1 MLAYVFWHVRR
12 TEATTPEYEA
22 AHRAFHDTL
31 WATPVPGLLGLRIHR
46 LAEIPWLAPGQGGYE
61 DWHLLEDSAALDV
74 LNDAAVTRARQ
85 AVHDRI
91 AGMAA
96 YGTAGLYSLRLGAR
110 IEPAS
115 AYWLSKPDR
124 LKYAGFYE
132 SLQPLIDSGCCL
144 WGRRMTLG
152 PTPEFCLHAP
162 RPVALPHPARAIR
175 LEPLHSLGVPQ
186 RSEPQLL
193 AQLDLRPKPAP

>member
-12 TEATTPEYEA
+12 AGVTAPEYEA

-46 LAEIPWLAPGQGGYE
+46 LADIPWLTPGQGGYE

-74 LNDAAVTRARQ
+74 LNEAAVTRARL

-91 AGMAA
+91 AGMAEN
-96 YGTAGLYSLRLGAR
+96 GTAGLYGLRSGAP
-110 IEPAS
+110 IEPAV
-115 AYWLSKPDR
+115 AYWLSKPAGM
-124 LKYAGFYE
+124 KYADFDA
-132 SLQPLIDSGCCL
+132 SLGPLIASGCCL

-162 RPVALPHPARAIR
+162 AVVKVPHAAF
-175 LEPLHSLGVPQ
+175 
-186 RSEPQLL
+186 
-193 AQLDLRPKPAP
+193 AQEIETLKREHVGKKYGN